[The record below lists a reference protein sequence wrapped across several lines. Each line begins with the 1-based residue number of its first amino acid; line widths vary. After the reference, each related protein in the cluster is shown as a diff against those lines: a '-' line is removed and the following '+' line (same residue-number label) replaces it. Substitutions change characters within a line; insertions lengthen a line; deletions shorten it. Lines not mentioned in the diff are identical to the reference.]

1 MDAIMFKKKET
12 SIEASGTAL
21 WIDEVGAMQER
32 VFKVLSSEA
41 EKIVIGFSPTESYTI
56 NKKHVRAK
64 RVIMYKTSSGKVI
77 SQNPDNWAFVDL
89 EGQGIKELRFN
100 LQNFGLQESKA
111 AQHRWTVPLSK
122 MDKLMP
128 LFKLL
133 FICIAVG
140 IIGWSAFKFATFLFS
155 KVTMSSL
162 LDCTQLVPKLPTPIG
177 VNISAPIGA

>member
-1 MDAIMFKKKET
+1 MFKKKKVV
-12 SIEASGTAL
+12 SLGDGTAL
-21 WIDEVGAMQER
+21 WVDEVGAMQER
-32 VFKVLSSEA
+32 VFRVLSLDG

-56 NKKHVRAK
+56 NKKHIRAK

-77 SQNPDNWAFVDL
+77 SQNPDNWAFIDL

-140 IIGWSAFKFATFLFS
+140 IIGWAAFKFATFLFS

-162 LDCTQLVPKLPTPIG
+162 LDCAQLVPKLPSPIG
-177 VNISAPIGA
+177 VNVTIPIGA